1 MVNGLN
7 MSLQIRRT
15 PYTARV
21 EAAGVRGFTVVNHML
36 LSLTVIGSSAS
47 TFWIILT
54 ALLAGE
60 ARSGSSARVSE

>member
-36 LSLTVIGSSAS
+36 LSLTVHRVER
-47 TFWIILT
+47 LD
-54 ALLAGE
+54 LLDHLDRAPG
-60 ARSGSSARVSE
+60 G